1 MDRLAGLIVRR
12 RRLVLAFTVV
22 FVLFAGAFG
31 GPVVSLLENDD
42 DFEDHGS
49 ESILA
54 RDAVER
60 ATGRSASPDLI
71 ALVRLGAP
79 VGTPQAREKIAR
91 VARSLRDAYAVAALP
106 GGRVEKLP

>member
-22 FVLFAGAFG
+22 FLLFAGAFG
-31 GPVVSLLENDD
+31 GPVVSLLDNDD

-79 VGTPQAREKIAR
+79 IDTPQAREKITR
-91 VARSLRDAYAVAALP
+91 VAHSLRDESRGRYHP
-106 GGRVEKLP
+106 GGPLLTW